1 MRDLTKG
8 SPAKL
13 ILMFTVPL
21 LIGNVFQQFYNMV
34 DMIIVGQTLGKNA
47 LAAVG
52 ATGSLTFLIY
62 WVCPRV
68 NSRFSDH
75 HRPTIWC
82 KRLSWP

>member
-13 ILMFTVPL
+13 ILLFTVPL
-21 LIGNVFQQFYNMV
+21 LIGNVFQQFYNMI

-52 ATGSLTFLIY
+52 ATGSLTF
-62 WVCPRV
+62 
-68 NSRFSDH
+68 
-75 HRPTIWC
+75 
-82 KRLSWP
+82 

>member
-13 ILMFTVPL
+13 ILLFTVPL
-21 LIGNVFQQFYNMV
+21 LIGNVFQQFYNMI

-52 ATGSLTFLIY
+52 ATGSLTFLIIFY
-62 WVCPRV
+62 
-68 NSRFSDH
+68 H
-75 HRPTIWC
+75 
-82 KRLSWP
+82 L

>member
-52 ATGSLTFLIY
+52 ATGKLDLFNPWAPLK
-62 WVCPRV
+62 VLLL
-68 NSRFSDH
+68 D
-75 HRPTIWC
+75 
-82 KRLSWP
+82 